1 MSDTVASEGILE
13 ALLAGAGISLEQLRS
28 AVVPSGS
35 GPASA
40 LTLAEFYAQ
49 TVAPMARSVRGNED
63 RGGGTFRT
71 FEPYWRL
78 LVEGYPY
85 GRKIAGRHTRVDV
98 PADERLYPGCGDK
111 PVRDVTRADVA
122 EAVRWAVT
130 RATLDHHWKTTRRED
145 KDRYVR
151 PSNQHGARRNAVGAY
166 RYLVQAARQ
175 EQLLPLGYDPTAGI
189 YKPPRSTG
197 RRRAFTAAEYQE
209 LWTTVITGG
218 DDPELDGFLVET
230 VAVTGA
236 RREGLL
242 NLRLRSLDPLRATIW
257 LNEKG
262 DRLEEQ
268 PATVDLVNRLDAF
281 ARRRGAT
288 KPSDPVFCYLDS
300 TAEHVHALTS
310 RRFDT
315 LHQRIQRDVAW
326 ADSLG
331 VTLHWFRHHAVSVV
345 ERVSSGATAARFAR
359 HRPRTVT
366 DEYTTAS
373 MEEVC
378 RAVAAITG
386 TTHPLQDGGW

>member
-1 MSDTVASEGILE
+1 MTDVMATPESVLQV
-13 ALLAGAGISLEQLRS
+13 LLAGAGISLEQLRS
-28 AVVPSGS
+28 ALVSGS
-35 GPASA
+35 SRQMP
-40 LTLAEFYAQ
+40 TLSEFYAE
-49 TVAPMARSVRGNED
+49 TVAPLARSSRGGED

-78 LVEGYPY
+78 MVEGYPY
-85 GRKIAGRHTRVDV
+85 EHKLHGRADCSTV
-98 PADERLYPGCGDK
+98 PNDEKLYTGCGDK
-111 PVRDVTRADVA
+111 RVCDITRADVA
-122 EAVRWAVT
+122 EAVRWSVT
-130 RATLDHHWKTTRRED
+130 RATLDHHWKTVRRED
-145 KDRYVR
+145 KGRFVK

-166 RYLVQAARQ
+166 RYLARAAAQ
-175 EQLLPLGYDPTAGI
+175 EQLLPAGYDPTAGI

-197 RRRAFTAAEYQE
+197 RRRAFSADEYQE
-209 LWTTVITGG
+209 LWTAVISGG
-218 DDPELDGFLVET
+218 DDPELDALLVET

-242 NLRLRSLDPLRATIW
+242 NLRLRSLDQVRATVW

-268 PATVDLVNRLDAF
+268 PATIDLVQRLETF
-281 ARRRGAT
+281 ARSRGASA
-288 KPSDPVFCYLDS
+288 PSDPVFCYLDS
-300 TAEHVHALTS
+300 EPGRVHGLTS

-315 LHQRIQRDVAW
+315 LHQRIQREVPW
-326 ADSLG
+326 ADNLG

-345 ERVSSGATAARFAR
+345 ERVASSATAARFAR

-378 RAVAAITG
+378 QAVGIITG
-386 TTHPLQDGGW
+386 TVHPLQGGGW